1 MNEWILVAI
10 VLLLGGMV
18 PCLVVSVR
26 ASAMEGLV
34 ALQLAGEIAALVL
47 LLLAEGFQRQP
58 FADLALIL
66 AVLSFVGSLVF
77 LRFMEEREP

>member
-1 MNEWILVAI
+1 MNEWIIVAI
-10 VLLLGGMV
+10 VLLVGGII
-18 PCLVVSVR
+18 PCLVVCVT

-58 FADLALIL
+58 FTDLALIL